1 LTSKVVIAGF
11 TGHIRDDST
20 VTVMSCFLLSKV
32 IGAGGVDY
40 LVRGLGQRCEGV
52 VLFVQVNWLVVAHE
66 ASSEDLILT

>member
-1 LTSKVVIAGF
+1 
-11 TGHIRDDST
+11 
-20 VTVMSCFLLSKV
+20 MSCFLLSKV